1 MSTMTNLTDSLNQ
14 ERAMLLDAIKD
25 LPDDF
30 LERKGVIG
38 EWSIK
43 NVLAHL
49 VSWERAVTDF
59 LPERIATGVRPAI
72 FAVIDDDEDGWNAKQ
87 VASREHLTV
96 QEQLDELQQSRQAL
110 LQVLRTTGEET
121 LNREHPWPEW
131 KGTVAAY
138 VLESVGGHEGE
149 HREAVLAAV
158 KQLHNAS

>member
-14 ERAMLLDAIKD
+14 ERAVLIDAIKD

-72 FAVIDDDEDGWNAKQ
+72 FAVISDDEDGWNAKQ

-96 QEQLDELQQSRQAL
+96 REQFDELQQSRQAL
-110 LQVLRTTGEET
+110 LQVLRATGEET

-138 VLESVGGHEGE
+138 VLDSVGGHESE
-149 HREAVLAAV
+149 HREAVLAGVARLRDV
-158 KQLHNAS
+158 

>member
-59 LPERIATGVRPAI
+59 LPERIATGVKPTI
-72 FAVIDDDEDGWNAKQ
+72 FAVIGADEDGWNAKQ

-96 QEQLDELQQSRQAL
+96 REQFDELQQSRQAL
-110 LQVLRTTGEET
+110 CRCCAQQVR
-121 LNREHPWPEW
+121 RH
-131 KGTVAAY
+131 
-138 VLESVGGHEGE
+138 
-149 HREAVLAAV
+149 
-158 KQLHNAS
+158 